1 VREVVVSLIKTKI
14 LVIRENGTGKN
25 IQKFDLPADDPL
37 GFFGTVELKL
47 QSGSVCSV
55 QIPRQSIHIETF
67 DGKEWERL
75 IVIKEELTK

>member
-1 VREVVVSLIKTKI
+1 VREVAMGKIRTKI

-25 IQKFDLPADDPL
+25 IQSFDLPADDPL

-55 QIPRQSIHIETF
+55 QIPRQSLHIETIGR
-67 DGKEWERL
+67 DEWEKFVGRM
-75 IVIKEELTK
+75 E